1 MALIPGDPEA
11 GFGPVLSG
19 GNPAFNHSQL
29 WHCTYILKSQ
39 DLLFWKQP
47 CVGLL
52 EGWFSMPL
60 PCVQHPQKVLEVS
73 KDGLDHRYF
82 CLVKCFEREIGFLL
96 LSYGSWGS
104 DLATKVRDKQSP
116 VYSAILP
123 AL

>member
-60 PCVQHPQKVLEVS
+60 PCVQHPAEGS
-73 KDGLDHRYF
+73 G
-82 CLVKCFEREIGFLL
+82 GFQRW
-96 LSYGSWGS
+96 SGP
-104 DLATKVRDKQSP
+104 Q
-116 VYSAILP
+116 IFLP
-123 AL
+123 CKML